1 MPGGWSRDLPTH
13 ADTDLI
19 TTNLHDCYWI
29 AARFDMNSS
38 DHSYLCISEQQLG
51 SMLRRVVDDTKGI
64 PGYFAIGIEV
74 AGRTPVE
81 LAPDLRIWRRYLQPH
96 GKGVRVGD

>member
-38 DHSYLCISEQQLG
+38 DHSYLCISERQLG
-51 SMLRRVVDDTKGI
+51 SMLRRVVGRYEGN
-64 PGYFAIGIEV
+64 PGVF
-74 AGRTPVE
+74 
-81 LAPDLRIWRRYLQPH
+81 RYRH
-96 GKGVRVGD
+96 